1 MPIKRYI
8 RVSTAE
14 HVDSP
19 IAYHNDV
26 RPSPYIRNCVYNTK
40 YLNVH
45 KIILMYLLSFSGY
58 GFLQYGLSH

>member
-19 IAYHNDV
+19 IAYRYDAM
-26 RPSPYIRNCVYNTK
+26 SSLYIRNCVYNTK

-58 GFLQYGLSH
+58 GFPQYGLSH

>member
-8 RVSTAE
+8 RVSIAE

-19 IAYHNDV
+19 IAYRYDV
-26 RPSPYIRNCVYNTK
+26 MPSPYIRNCVYNTK

-58 GFLQYGLSH
+58 GFPQYGLSH

>member
-26 RPSPYIRNCVYNTK
+26 RPFPYIRNCVYNTK

-58 GFLQYGLSH
+58 GFPQYGLSH